1 MNTFAYD
8 VDPGNFEEV
17 VIAGSR
23 EVPVVVDF
31 WAPWCGP
38 CKVLKPILEK
48 LAAEYGGKFVL
59 AKINSDEN
67 PELAAQFGVR
77 GIPNVKA
84 IRDGRVIDEFTG
96 ALPESEVRAFLNRL
110 APSPAEQLRMQA
122 AAHRQGGELDTAL
135 RLLVEASQLEPDSE
149 PVRLDAAE
157 VLTELGRMHEAK
169 QLLDSLS
176 AVTLMDDRPKRLMA
190 RVTFA
195 LAGEDGEAEEALRER
210 LAANPADMATR
221 HRLAEL
227 LIAAGQ
233 HEAGMDE
240 LIEMIRRDKS
250 WNDEAARK
258 TLLSVFDML
267 GTDPRVGQ
275 YRRKLASVLY

>member
-38 CKVLKPILEK
+38 CKVLKPLLEK

-84 IRDGRVIDEFTG
+84 IRDGRVLDEFTG
-96 ALPESEVRAFLNRL
+96 ALPESEVRTFLDRL

-135 RLLVEASQLEPDSE
+135 RLLGEASQLEPDSE

-157 VLTELGRMHEAK
+157 VLAELGRMQEAK

-195 LAGEDGEAEEALRER
+195 LAGEDGEGEEALRER
-210 LAANPADMATR
+210 LAANPADMAIR

-227 LIAAGQ
+227 LIATGQ

-240 LIEMIRRDKS
+240 LIEMVRRDKS

-267 GTDPRVGQ
+267 GADPRVGQ

>member
-135 RLLVEASQLEPDSE
+135 RLLGEASQLEPDSE